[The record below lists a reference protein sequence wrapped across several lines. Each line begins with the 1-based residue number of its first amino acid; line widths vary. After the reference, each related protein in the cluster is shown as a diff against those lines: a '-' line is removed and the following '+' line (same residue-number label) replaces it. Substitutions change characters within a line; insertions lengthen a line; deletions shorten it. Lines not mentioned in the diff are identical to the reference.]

1 MVADPLDASLQ
12 EVEAPTSPLW
22 TRQSSVLHSEPATE
36 EDLDED
42 SDGASAAGGY
52 SPPAWRRL
60 GNGDRSSG
68 FWRGPRN
75 DVLAAM
81 PPPRPSTRESS
92 PELENSEN
100 EGLLERAIRT
110 RLPHGSQS
118 PEKGR
123 SPSPEADDPTVKA
136 KMNER
141 ADSML
146 VLPARESTPA
156 DNCQL
161 SSIMSSPFCTL
172 W

>member
-1 MVADPLDASLQ
+1 MVADDQLDASLQ
-12 EVEAPTSPLW
+12 DMEAPASPTW

-36 EDLDED
+36 EDLDAEGED
-42 SDGASAAGGY
+42 SDAGSAAGGY

-81 PPPRPSTRESS
+81 PPPRPSTRDSS
-92 PELENSEN
+92 PELDDSDDD
-100 EGLLERAIRT
+100 GLLERAIRT
-110 RLPHGSQS
+110 RLPLGSQS
-118 PEKGR
+118 PEKRR
-123 SPSPEADDPTVKA
+123 SPSPEAEEPTIRINMKRT
-136 KMNER
+136 KQ

-156 DNCQL
+156 DNCQ
-161 SSIMSSPFCTL
+161 
-172 W
+172 